1 MLGASLTYPVMQT
14 GLVHAAPHRVMGRLA
29 EVFILLGLWPFLK
42 SMGLGH
48 RQALGYGTARPLFL
62 RALGQGW
69 VAGLAILLVL
79 ALALLALGVRVPASL
94 DGGWPGGL
102 AKKILS
108 ALVGGLLI
116 GFLEETFFRGALY
129 AAIRRRGGI
138 ASAVFWTAFLYALL
152 HFMKPRSLPDEIAFD
167 WAGAWRMFAETFTNA
182 LQWKNLDSMSALA
195 LAGVFLAL
203 VRERTGHIGWCIGL
217 HAGWV
222 FVIQVTR
229 YLTVGNDASPYAFLT
244 GGYDG
249 VIGWLA
255 VGWIGALAVGY
266 WGWPGTA
273 PARTAD
279 R

>member
-1 MLGASLTYPVMQT
+1 
-14 GLVHAAPHRVMGRLA
+14 
-29 EVFILLGLWPFLK
+29 
-42 SMGLGH
+42 
-48 RQALGYGTARPLFL
+48 
-62 RALGQGW
+62 
-69 VAGLAILLVL
+69 
-79 ALALLALGVRVPASL
+79 
-94 DGGWPGGL
+94 
-102 AKKILS
+102 
-108 ALVGGLLI
+108 
-116 GFLEETFFRGALY
+116 
-129 AAIRRRGGI
+129 
-138 ASAVFWTAFLYALL
+138 
-152 HFMKPRSLPDEIAFD
+152 
-167 WAGAWRMFAETFTNA
+167 
-182 LQWKNLDSMSALA
+182 MSALT

-273 PARTAD
+273 LARTAG